1 MAGKKGKHAAGKKE
15 RGGPWL
21 APGNEELMEMPP
33 TPEEKRHGD
42 YTVVTGLS
50 YDEVDPGGRR

>member
-1 MAGKKGKHAAGKKE
+1 MAAKKRKNRPAARKE
-15 RGGPWL
+15 KPWL
-21 APGNEELMEMPP
+21 APGNEELMTLPV

-50 YDEVDPGGRR
+50 YDEVDPGHR